1 MGKAPPARG
10 ARGRW
15 GGRGVGREFERGD
28 VPMNVIDL
36 LITIIVVTILVTIA
50 LGVMTYIAYKLRLS
64 RRPMRSDQDAPGS
77 WFFVVHE
84 PSPTPPAEEH
94 VA

>member
-1 MGKAPPARG
+1 
-10 ARGRW
+10 
-15 GGRGVGREFERGD
+15 V
-28 VPMNVIDL
+28 NVIDL

-50 LGVMTYIAYKLRLS
+50 LGVMTYIAYKLRMA
-64 RRPMRSDQDAPGS
+64 RRPAPKDPGAGGP

-84 PSPTPPAEEH
+84 PPAPPAEEH

>member
-1 MGKAPPARG
+1 
-10 ARGRW
+10 
-15 GGRGVGREFERGD
+15 V
-28 VPMNVIDL
+28 NVIDL

-50 LGVMTYIAYKLRLS
+50 LGVMTYIAYKLRMS
-64 RRPMRSDQDAPGS
+64 RRPAPKDQGGAGP

-84 PSPTPPAEEH
+84 PPRPSVPDAEEH

>member
-1 MGKAPPARG
+1 
-10 ARGRW
+10 
-15 GGRGVGREFERGD
+15 VS
-28 VPMNVIDL
+28 VIDL

-64 RRPMRSDQDAPGS
+64 RRPTAQGQGASGPR
-77 WFFVVHE
+77 FFVVYE
-84 PSPTPPAEEH
+84 PPVPASPAADEH

>member
-1 MGKAPPARG
+1 
-10 ARGRW
+10 
-15 GGRGVGREFERGD
+15 
-28 VPMNVIDL
+28 MNVIDL

-64 RRPMRSDQDAPGS
+64 RRPAPKDQGGGP

-84 PSPTPPAEEH
+84 PPRPPAPTAEKH

>member
-1 MGKAPPARG
+1 
-10 ARGRW
+10 
-15 GGRGVGREFERGD
+15 
-28 VPMNVIDL
+28 MNVIDL

-64 RRPMRSDQDAPGS
+64 RRPAAQDPGAS
-77 WFFVVHE
+77 GARFFVVHE
-84 PSPTPPAEEH
+84 PPAPVTAAEEH

>member
-1 MGKAPPARG
+1 
-10 ARGRW
+10 
-15 GGRGVGREFERGD
+15 
-28 VPMNVIDL
+28 MNVIDL

-64 RRPMRSDQDAPGS
+64 RRPTAQDQGGAGPR
-77 WFFVVHE
+77 FFIVHE
-84 PSPTPPAEEH
+84 PPVPVAATEDH

>member
-1 MGKAPPARG
+1 
-10 ARGRW
+10 
-15 GGRGVGREFERGD
+15 
-28 VPMNVIDL
+28 MNVIDL

-64 RRPMRSDQDAPGS
+64 RRPTVQGEGAAGPR
-77 WFFVVHE
+77 FFIVHE
-84 PSPTPPAEEH
+84 PPVPVPAAEDH

>member
-1 MGKAPPARG
+1 
-10 ARGRW
+10 
-15 GGRGVGREFERGD
+15 
-28 VPMNVIDL
+28 MNVIDL

-64 RRPMRSDQDAPGS
+64 RRPMVQDEDAAGRR
-77 WFFVVHE
+77 FFIVHE
-84 PSPTPPAEEH
+84 PPVAVTAAEDH